1 MTGDPGA
8 VRGALAA
15 GASAVLVVVIMVVA
29 SVVLWGA
36 VPLGWLWIGSQ
47 IQGNTQNLGLAIA
60 VMMGG
65 VIVSVVA
72 LAFGLAWLNRLH
84 VRLLE
89 ARGIERQYN
98 VLEAVMIVSALVVVV
113 GFTVWFFGFE
123 GPGPSIAPSK

>member
-1 MTGDPGA
+1 MTEEPGL

-47 IQGNTQNLGLAIA
+47 IQGNTQNLGLAIL

-65 VIVSVVA
+65 VLVSVVL
-72 LAFGLAWLNRLH
+72 LAIGLAWLNRLH

-113 GFTVWFFGFE
+113 GFSVWFFGFE
-123 GPGPSIAPSK
+123 GPGPTIAPK

>member
-1 MTGDPGA
+1 MTEEPGV

-36 VPLGWLWIGSQ
+36 VPLGWLWVGSQ
-47 IQGNTQNLGLAIA
+47 IQGNTQNLGLAII
-60 VMMGG
+60 VMMVG
-65 VIVSVVA
+65 VLVSVVL
-72 LAFGLAWLNRLH
+72 LAMGLAWLNRLH

-113 GFTVWFFGFE
+113 GFSVWFFGFE
-123 GPGPSIAPSK
+123 GPGPTIAPK

>member
-1 MTGDPGA
+1 VTEEPGL

-47 IQGNTQNLGLAIA
+47 IQGNTQNLGLAIL

-65 VIVSVVA
+65 VLVSVVL
-72 LAFGLAWLNRLH
+72 LAIGLAWLNRLH

-113 GFTVWFFGFE
+113 GFSVWFFGFE
-123 GPGPSIAPSK
+123 GPGPTIAPK

>member
-1 MTGDPGA
+1 MTEEPGV

-15 GASAVLVVVIMVVA
+15 GASAVLVVLIMIFA
-29 SVVLWGA
+29 SVVLWGV

-47 IQGNTQNLGLAIA
+47 IQGNTQNLGLAIM

-65 VIVSVVA
+65 VLVSVVLIA
-72 LAFGLAWLNRLH
+72 IGLAWLNRLH
-84 VRLLE
+84 LRLLE

-113 GFTVWFFGFE
+113 AFSVWFFGFE
-123 GPGPSIAPSK
+123 GPGPTIAPK